1 MNAGEEGDR
10 KDSSEE
16 ERTSD
21 DRSPTS
27 SSSGSKGFEKK
38 LKKLNPDPQ
47 DPFNVKPD
55 NTFPASAE
63 HVSEVEL
70 VNPVL
75 PQDEARA
82 LEQNR
87 MKAYKAV

>member
-1 MNAGEEGDR
+1 MNAGEEDR

-38 LKKLNPDPQ
+38 LKKLTPDPQ
-47 DPFNVKPD
+47 DPFNIKPD
-55 NTFPASAE
+55 NNFSASAE

-75 PQDEARA
+75 SQDEART